1 MGLIPSSQLSE
12 LCPSILFWD
21 LAALGLGCG
30 ARDLQSSLQHMESLV
45 AACRLLVCGTRNL
58 VPRPGIKPSAP
69 ALRVWSLSHWTTR
82 EVPGF
87 FVCSAMLCS
96 VQDLCSLTRD
106 QTLTVKLLSPN
117 PGVPG
122 NCPYS
127 PFFFLFSFF
136 YR

>member
-45 AACRLLVCGTRNL
+45 AACRLLACGTRNL

-69 ALRVWSLSHWTTR
+69 AL
-82 EVPGF
+82 
-87 FVCSAMLCS
+87 
-96 VQDLCSLTRD
+96 
-106 QTLTVKLLSPN
+106 
-117 PGVPG
+117 
-122 NCPYS
+122 
-127 PFFFLFSFF
+127 
-136 YR
+136 